1 MTFTSKDVNSE
12 RIQQQ
17 LGTLSEIG
25 GQPTGG
31 VTRLTFSSEHLQATH
46 LAGAWMAAAGLDV
59 SFDRWGNLLGRTG
72 GEGGTVL
79 SGSHL
84 DSVPNGGNYDGVLGV
99 LSALEAV
106 TLILERGIEL
116 KKPLGVV
123 SFIEEEGAR
132 FQGLM
137 GSKLAIGMMSP
148 AAIAEIQ
155 DRDGLRYVDVLDSID
170 FGYPVGDVDWQSAV
184 DVFLELHIE
193 QGKRLE
199 QAGIPVGIVTS
210 IAGPTFMRVRF
221 IGQADHAGATEY
233 ADRRDSL
240 LAAAEVIVAIR
251 EVAVSEFAGHG
262 HMTVGRI
269 EARPNVTNVIAGVTE
284 FNIDYRA
291 ADDDA
296 YQQMS
301 QRIAEIIEEAAVKH
315 GIHHEA
321 QVMHHTPAEVSKAH
335 IRQAYEKGAQLA
347 GVASQPLVSWAA
359 HDAMNMAQI
368 ADSGMMFVPCRD
380 GRSHTPEEY
389 VKPEDVATGVAVL
402 ANAMIQL
409 AT

>member
-1 MTFTSKDVNSE
+1 MFFTIADVNSE

-17 LGTLSEIG
+17 LQTLAQIG

-46 LAGAWMAAAGLDV
+46 LVGAWMTAAGLDV
-59 SFDRWGNLLGRTG
+59 AFDRWGNLLGCTAD
-72 GEGGTVL
+72 EGGMVL

-116 KKPLGVV
+116 KKSLGVV

-132 FQGLM
+132 FHGLM
-137 GSKLAIGMMSP
+137 GSKLAVDNMERSGID
-148 AAIAEIQ
+148 AIK
-155 DRDGLRYVDVLDSID
+155 DKDGLKYIDVLKAVE
-170 FGYPVGDVDWQSAV
+170 FGYPVRDFQWKDDVKT
-184 DVFLELHIE
+184 FLELHIE

-199 QAGIPVGIVTS
+199 QAGIPIGVVTS
-210 IAGPTFMRVRF
+210 IAGPTFMRVRL

-240 LAAAEVIVAIR
+240 LAAAEIIVAIR
-251 EVAVSEFAGHG
+251 ELAVREFPGRG
-262 HMTVGRI
+262 HMTVGKI
-269 EARPNVTNVIAGVTE
+269 EAQPNVTNVIAGVTE

-291 ADDDA
+291 ADNEA

-301 QRIAEIIEEAAVKH
+301 QHIGEILESVATKH
-315 GIHHEA
+315 QI
-321 QVMHHTPAEVSKAH
+321 QVDSQIMHHTDAEVSKPH
-335 IRQAYEKGAQLA
+335 IRQAYEQGAQAA

-359 HDAMNMAQI
+359 HDAMNMAKI
-368 ADSGMMFVPCRD
+368 ANSGMMFVPCRD

-402 ANAMIQL
+402 ANAMFQL